1 MININILNSFE
12 SEVDP
17 SLLEKAAQTTLKYHI
32 DTITSSLSLVLSDD
46 DHLLQ
51 LNQQF
56 KDIDSPTDVLS
67 FQGDYID
74 PDSKTHYLG
83 DVVISFT
90 RAEAQATNAGHSV
103 ESELQ
108 LLVVHGIL
116 HLLGYDHV
124 EDHDKARMWSAQ
136 SEILARL
143 GVDVTPP

>member
-17 SLLEKAAQTTLKYHI
+17 SLLEKAAQTTLKYHR

>member
-136 SEILARL
+136 SDILARL